1 MLPRSMDGWTIN
13 DSTKMRIRTGGG
25 GQRQTTAPGGSMIK
39 VARSVDD
46 ETSYDFD
53 ADIVVVY

>member
-25 GQRQTTAPGGSMIK
+25 RGQRQATTPGGGSMIK
-39 VARSVDD
+39 VVEVGSRDQWIKVDD
-46 ETSYDFD
+46 ETS
-53 ADIVVVY
+53 